1 MAKTVKKEDIDEKA
15 IIASFLQDEPT
26 DHDMLVGGNNEPE
39 SEQTAPA
46 VESLKEETRRRRG
59 KEADYET
66 LFVKES
72 GITART
78 GKMVYI
84 RREFHDTIQSV
95 CQVIG
100 SNEVS
105 LSSFIDNVL
114 AHHFDTYGNEITRL
128 YNEKHK
134 GINII
139 KNSEK

>member
-26 DHDMLVGGNNEPE
+26 DHDMLVGGNERTDNQP
-39 SEQTAPA
+39 SSSP
-46 VESLKEETRRRRG
+46 VDSPKEETKRRRG
-59 KEADYET
+59 KEVDYET
-66 LFVKES
+66 QFVKES

-100 SNEVS
+100 GNEVS

-114 AHHFDTYGNEITRL
+114 AHHFDIYGNEITRL

-139 KNSEK
+139 KNTDK